1 MEIDS
6 AIERNIIFWIS
17 IGHFMNHVG
26 NYLTPNLLI
35 YLQSDILLTYTE
47 QGLLGTIPLFMM
59 IFLSTVVGYL
69 GDRKPTWRKSM
80 IWLGLIGI
88 AIFAFIMSIA
98 QSFIEL
104 AIGTILLGIALSTY
118 HPLAF
123 SLINSMPN
131 KDKNMGINA
140 VAGNFG
146 SALTPLVAMLIAV
159 NFGGW
164 RVAFLAFGLIQFFSG
179 LTLAKFY
186 PSNKMTDDFINNH
199 KSKELTAD
207 KQFIK
212 TQLIFLVIVL
222 VIISAAR
229 APVFRTLSYF
239 TNVIFADAFAFEKVH
254 ASILT
259 AIALGLGSF
268 ASFLAGYIN
277 NLRIQRRNCLKKERV
292 AIRINMMLLSTGLAS
307 SLLLLLALFRT
318 DPVSVLFIYFNLTFF
333 FFLGA
338 PILPTII
345 SEVTSG
351 IDMGQAFGALF
362 TGATLTGALSPTI
375 FGWFVDNFSFK
386 EGFIFL
392 AIVAFLCF
400 SLILLFK
407 IVFNFYYDFSPK
419 THRKFLRE

>member
-1 MEIDS
+1 MATDS
-6 AIERNIIFWIS
+6 AVEQKIIFWIS
-17 IGHFMNHVG
+17 IGHFMNHAG

-35 YLQSDILLTYTE
+35 YLQTDIFLTYTE

-59 IFLSTVVGYL
+59 LCLSTIVGYL
-69 GDRKPTWRKSM
+69 GDRKPTWRKTM
-80 IWLGLIGI
+80 VWFGLIGI
-88 AIFAFIMSIA
+88 AFFAFIMSTA
-98 QSFIEL
+98 QSFMAL

-164 RVAFLAFGLIQFFSG
+164 RIAFLVFGLVQFISG

-186 PSNKMTDDFINNH
+186 PSNRMTDAFINSH
-199 KSKELTAD
+199 RSKELIAD

-222 VIISAAR
+222 VVISAAR

-239 TNVIFADAFAFEKVH
+239 TNVIFADAFAFEKIQ

-268 ASFLAGYIN
+268 AAFLAGYIN
-277 NLRIQRRNCLKKERV
+277 NIRIQKRKSAKKERV
-292 AIRINMMLLSTGLAS
+292 AIRINMMLLSTGLATCF
-307 SLLLLLALFRT
+307 LLILAFFQT
-318 DPVSVLFIYFNLTFF
+318 NPISVLIIYFSLTFF

-338 PILPTII
+338 SILPTII

-386 EGFIFL
+386 EGFFFL
-392 AIVAFLCF
+392 ATVAFICF

-407 IVFNFYYDFSPK
+407 GIFNFYYDFKSK
-419 THRKFLRE
+419 